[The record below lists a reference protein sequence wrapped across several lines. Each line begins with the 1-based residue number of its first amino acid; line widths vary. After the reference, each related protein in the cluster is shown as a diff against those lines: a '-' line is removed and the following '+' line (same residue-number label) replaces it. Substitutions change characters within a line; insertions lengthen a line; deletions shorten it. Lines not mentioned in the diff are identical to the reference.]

1 MVSLNIYDFV
11 EISFNDEVSIFGLFV
26 KSKLQ
31 PSHINPQILK
41 RILANADT
49 DTLSCL
55 VKVTFFP
62 FFVFFCFY
70 EYTPDTWFSA
80 EKKEKDLTFLLMS
93 VF

>member
-11 EISFNDEVSIFGLFV
+11 EISFNDEVSIFCLFV
-26 KSKLQ
+26 KSELQ

-49 DTLSCL
+49 DILSCL
-55 VKVTFFP
+55 VKVTFFS
-62 FFVFFCFY
+62 FFVF
-70 EYTPDTWFSA
+70 TNVHQTLGSQQ
-80 EKKEKDLTFLLMS
+80 KRKEKDLTFLIMS